1 MIFVKLSATLVAILC
16 ACSAKAEWRNE
27 IGHTRLLQLAAAAG
41 QNIPAA
47 TGTGVSQIEAN
58 TIAGDYAPDTA
69 SSVFAGKSFTFK
81 SGASGVS
88 SHANR
93 VALNFYG
100 NASLL
105 TANSTVDL
113 YNASNWLGSGFLN
126 LREGFTAPA
135 SEARG
140 VQNHS
145 WISTEISDSQAIE
158 AGRRLDFAINRDG
171 FISVMGLS
179 NNASAAV
186 PLLLAQSYH
195 GISVGRDDGQHSAG
209 LTTLDGPGRVKPEL
223 VAPSTSPDD
232 ATSWTTPMVAGAA
245 GVLRAKLASAPYSQ
259 TGANLPR
266 VVKALLLAGATK
278 DTVPNWSNTGSR
290 PLDTR
295 YGAGELNLH
304 HSYLALLAG
313 SAAASSNT
321 SYGIRG
327 WAAETVNR
335 SSSKTWYFTIPPG
348 APGTPFCAA
357 LTWHRSV
364 SSLTWTASLSN
375 LDLRLHQANGFT
387 LGSQIAASQSTIDNV
402 ELIHQAALPPG
413 NYALVVQNTS
423 SNNTAIG
430 LAWHSLPAVTIT
442 ASNPLAREIDG
453 QQGAITLSRSGDST
467 LPIWIPL
474 GIGGTAVPGT
484 HYQPLPSGVTIPAGQ
499 SSISIQV
506 IPIADSLAQGNRTV
520 IVTVTEDFASVRDP
534 AQNAVVTIEDKPFDA
549 WRFENFSSAELG
561 DPDSSGETAD
571 PDGDRLANLIEY
583 ALDLK
588 PKEADATPVSIGES
602 DGYLAISVS
611 KNPSASDIT
620 WAAEVTE
627 ALTNWQA
634 AIIETNDSSTFA
646 ARDTVRKVDAG
657 RRFIR
662 LKISRP

>member
-1 MIFVKLSATLVAILC
+1 MNFVKLATLVAILC
-16 ACSAKAEWRNE
+16 ACSAKAEWRDE
-27 IGHTRLLQLAAAAG
+27 IGHARLLQLAAAAG

-69 SSVFAGKSFTFK
+69 SSLLAGKSFTFK

-93 VALNFYG
+93 VALNYYG

-126 LREGFTAPA
+126 LGAGFTAPA
-135 SEARG
+135 SEARA

-209 LTTLDGPGRVKPEL
+209 LSTLDGPGRVKPEL

-304 HSYLALLAG
+304 HSYLALLPG
-313 SAAASSNT
+313 RAAAANNT

-348 APGTPFCAA
+348 AAGTPFCAA

-364 SSLTWTASLSN
+364 VSLTWTASLSN
-375 LDLRLHQANGFT
+375 LDLRLHQASGFT

-402 ELIHQAALPPG
+402 ELIHQPALPPG

-430 LAWHSLPAVTIT
+430 LAWHSLPAVTIA
-442 ASNPLAREIDG
+442 ASNPLARETDG
-453 QQGAITLSRSGDST
+453 QQGTITIARTGDST
-467 LPIWIPL
+467 FPL
-474 GIGGTAVPGT
+474 WVPLVISGSAVPGE
-484 HYQPLPSGVTIPAGQ
+484 HYQPLPAGVMISAGQ
-499 SSISIQV
+499 SSTSIQV

-520 IVTVTEDFASVRDP
+520 IVAVAEDFASVRDP

-549 WRFENFSSAELG
+549 WRFENFSSTQLG
-561 DPDSSGETAD
+561 DPGISGETAD
-571 PDGDRLANLIEY
+571 PDGDGLPNLIEY
-583 ALDLK
+583 ALGLEPNEPNASPLTAGD
-588 PKEADATPVSIGES
+588 SG
-602 DGYLAISVS
+602 GYLAVS
-611 KNPSASDIT
+611 AAKNPSATDII
-620 WAAEVTE
+620 WAAEVSGN
-627 ALTNWQA
+627 LTNWQA
-634 AIIETNDSSTFA
+634 AMIETDDASTFA
-646 ARDTVRKVDAG
+646 ARDTVPMADAG
-657 RRFIR
+657 SRFIR
-662 LKISRP
+662 IKITRP